1 MNPLKTKIALIISDY
16 LTAFL
21 AWTTFFYVRKV
32 FIENVPFEFSDR
44 FYLGVTLI
52 PIFWITLYFILG
64 TYQDVKRLYFVK
76 TISITFKAVFIG
88 TLVLFFLL
96 ILDDEIQNYNAYYS
110 LIGSL
115 FSLQLLFTLTPR
127 FLITYL
133 IVTKI
138 HIRKWGF
145 KTLLIG
151 GSQKAV
157 EVFNEVTHLKKGN
170 GTDFIGF
177 VNLNGID
184 HDLSHQ
190 LPHLGHA
197 DNLDEI
203 IDKYAIEEVI
213 IALDSSE
220 REKLKRLVAHLQGK
234 DIRTK
239 MIPDM
244 FDLLSGSVK
253 MSNIFGA
260 LLIEVEKDIMPF
272 WQFVVKRLI
281 DITFSLIA
289 LLLLTP
295 VYIVLAILVKRS
307 SKGPIF
313 FKQERIGKNGV
324 PFNIIKFRTMYVDAE
339 KEGPQLSS
347 TDDPRITKIGRIMR
361 KMRLDELPQFWN
373 VLKGEMSLV
382 GPRPERQY
390 FIDKIAAHEPQFL
403 QLTKVKPGIT
413 SWGQVKFGYAENVDE
428 MLQRMKYDLL
438 YLKNMSLAL
447 DFRILLHTVI
457 IIFRASGK

>member
-1 MNPLKTKIALIISDY
+1 MNPYKTRIALICSDF

-21 AWTTFFYVRKV
+21 AWVLFFYIRKV
-32 FIENVPFEFSDR
+32 HIENVPFELSDR
-44 FYLGVTLI
+44 FYLGIALI
-52 PIFWITLYFILG
+52 PFFWIMLYFLFG
-64 TYQDVKRLYFVK
+64 FYQDVKRLYFVK
-76 TISITFKAVFIG
+76 TISSTFKAVVVG
-88 TLVLFFLL
+88 TLTLFFIL
-96 ILDDEIQNYNAYYS
+96 ILDDEIQDYHAYYV
-110 LIGSL
+110 LISTL
-115 FSLQLLFTLTPR
+115 FLVQLLFTITPR
-127 FLITYL
+127 LIITYI
-133 IVTKI
+133 IVSKI
-138 HIRKWGF
+138 HNRKWGF

-157 EVFNEVTHLKKGN
+157 EVYNEIKTLKKGN

-184 HDLSHQ
+184 HDLNDQ

-197 DNLDEI
+197 DNLNEVFDQHV
-203 IDKYAIEEVI
+203 IEEVI

-234 DIRTK
+234 DVRIK
-239 MIPDM
+239 MLPDM
-244 FDLLSGSVK
+244 FDLLSGTLK

-260 LLIEVEKDIMPF
+260 LLIEVQNEIMPF
-272 WQFVVKRLI
+272 WQFVVKRMI
-281 DITFSLIA
+281 DICLSIFA
-289 LLLLTP
+289 LLILTP
-295 VYIVLAILVKRS
+295 IYIILAILVKRS

-313 FKQERIGKNGV
+313 FTQERVGKNGV

-347 TDDPRITKIGRIMR
+347 SNDPRITNVGRIMR

-373 VLKGEMSLV
+373 VLVGEMSLV

-390 FIDKIAAHEPQFL
+390 YIDQIAAQEPQFL
-403 QLTKVKPGIT
+403 ELTKVKPGIT

-428 MLQRMKYDLL
+428 MLQRMKFDLL

-457 IIFRASGK
+457 IIFKASGK